1 MDISLINTLDC
12 LKPCK
17 RLNYLQLNNYKNP
30 TQIMSDYIQHTKQK
44 NRDNYNNAVA
54 TKANKLLDKSQPFQS
69 VNFDTTNEPL
79 PTFQYT
85 NEWVGKTNIIAPI
98 TEPII
103 KYIDDPET
111 VINNNYHIDMHNGV
125 YRIIINETT
134 TIELDTDEK
143 TFKII
148 DKNKVIIS
156 IKT

>member
-1 MDISLINTLDC
+1 MDMNLFDKIDC

-17 RLNYLQLNNYKNP
+17 RLNYLQINNNENP
-30 TQIMSDYIQHTKQK
+30 DQILSDYIKHTKQK
-44 NRDNYNNAVA
+44 NKDNYNNAVA
-54 TKANKLLDKSQPFQS
+54 TKANKLLEKSQPFQS

-85 NEWVGKTNIIAPI
+85 NEWVDKTNIIAPI

-103 KYIDDPET
+103 KYIDDPEP
-111 VINNNYHIDMHNGV
+111 VINNNYHIDIRDGV

-143 TFKII
+143 TFKIV

>member
-79 PTFQYT
+79 GLPDLRGFKYT
-85 NEWVGKTNIIAPI
+85 SEWVDKFNIIAPI
-98 TEPII
+98 TEPINSN
-103 KYIDDPET
+103 YIFDICE
-111 VINNNYHIDMHNGV
+111 GV
-125 YRIIINETT
+125 YRIIIKENI
-134 TIELDTDEK
+134 TIELDMNRK
-143 TFKII
+143 TFKITDDKATI
-148 DKNKVIIS
+148 DNTILNIR
-156 IKT
+156 I